1 MMSEED
7 MRVGANFVV
16 LEFPSLSENV
26 GLARLA
32 VAVLAADAGFTVEEL
47 EEIKVA
53 VSEAVTNAIVHGYPG
68 RSDGTVRVEAHRSGS
83 RLRIRVVDEGVGIAD
98 VARALDPEPNDD
110 PERLGL
116 GFAFMRAFMD
126 ELAVESDPGGGTEV
140 EMEKVAR
147 VEDPARDVR

>member
-1 MMSEED
+1 MC
-7 MRVGANFVV
+7 VGANFVV
-16 LEFPSLSENV
+16 LEFPSLPENV

-32 VAVLAADAGFTVEEL
+32 VAVLADEAGFTVEEL

-68 RSDGTVRVEAHRSGS
+68 RSDGTVRVEARRSGT
-83 RLRIRVVDEGVGIAD
+83 RLRVRVVDEGVGMAD

-126 ELAVESDPGGGTEV
+126 ELTVESELGCGTEV
-140 EMEKVAR
+140 EMEKGAR
-147 VEDPARDVR
+147 VIDPARDER